1 MGVSPVAPSVSRSG
15 SVAWVSGSKL
25 HEQCLL
31 GSAGVRA
38 LPRCVYPERT
48 ERGGLGTQLDACSRA
63 WRCSIDVSEGGESC
77 SSFQYLNWET
87 MLWLVVSPRSNHLI
101 GFVPL
106 RSLITDWGWVA
117 GIFG

>member
-1 MGVSPVAPSVSRSG
+1 M
-15 SVAWVSGSKL
+15 SGSKL
-25 HEQCLL
+25 HEQCHL

-48 ERGGLGTQLDACSRA
+48 ERGGLRTWLDACSKA

-87 MLWLVVSPRSNHLI
+87 MLWLVVSPLFKPSHR
-101 GFVPL
+101 FRTVMK
-106 RSLITDWGWVA
+106 LITDWGWVA